1 LHLKRFSRLQGF
13 AHFFLQIRRGN
24 HFRCSPADNSQLL
37 FQPSLLFRGQLLF
50 LFQLHSPRCPL
61 LKKDVFPQNKPR
73 PPWQGPRLA
82 RGTSL
87 VETRIPVFLS
97 TDNGSSQP
105 VAFLHFQKDES
116 SQAVFHSDRGRWFA
130 PSTSSLRGP
139 QTRLLRLVPHSIYVR
154 FVLAWPSNRQR
165 HTVSAQTHWINPSYP
180 KIRGL
185 SI

>member
-1 LHLKRFSRLQGF
+1 LWGYRMFLLQ
-13 AHFFLQIRRGN
+13 LQE
-24 HFRCSPADNSQLL
+24 
-37 FQPSLLFRGQLLF
+37 PS
-50 LFQLHSPRCPL
+50 SPL
-61 LKKDVFPQNKPR
+61 LKNDAFPQNNPSPPR
-73 PPWQGPRLA
+73 QGTRLA
-82 RGTSL
+82 RGTTL
-87 VETRIPVFLS
+87 VENRNPVFLS
-97 TDNGSSQP
+97 TDNGSIQP

-139 QTRLLRLVPHSIYVR
+139 HTRLLRLVPHSIYVR